1 MEKDARQSVFCVV
14 GEMLQDGMKV
24 IAVARKQVGRR
35 KKTTPDDEKDMTLV
49 GYLFF
54 FDAPKQTEGESVTA
68 LKRLK
73 VIPKILTGDQTA
85 IALSV
90 CRRVGISAEHI
101 LTGTQLDEMTDCELK
116 KVVEET
122 HVFAEL
128 TPGQKVRLVSALK
141 ENGHTVGF
149 LGDGVNDIPALNE
162 ANVGISV
169 DTAVD
174 ATKDA
179 LSGSGITD
187 FYVPAANTKNSL
199 YARISLDAKNIFQSS
214 GIKRCRKY

>member
-1 MEKDARQSVFCVV
+1 
-14 GEMLQDGMKV
+14 
-24 IAVARKQVGRR
+24 
-35 KKTTPDDEKDMTLV
+35 MTLV
-49 GYLFF
+49 GYLSF
-54 FDAPKQTEGESVTA
+54 FDAPKQTAGESVTA

-73 VIPKILTGDQTA
+73 VIPKILTGDQTS

-101 LTGTQLDEMTDCELK
+101 LTGTQLDKMTDCELK

-179 LSGSGITD
+179 LSGSGIMD

-199 YARISLDAKNIFQSS
+199 YAGIFSDAKNIFQSS
-214 GIKRCRKY
+214 GLKKCRKY

>member
-73 VIPKILTGDQTA
+73 VIPKILTGDSHCT
-85 IALSV
+85 IRLPPGWNL
-90 CRRVGISAEHI
+90 CRTYPNWHP
-101 LTGTQLDEMTDCELK
+101 TG
-116 KVVEET
+116 
-122 HVFAEL
+122 
-128 TPGQKVRLVSALK
+128 
-141 ENGHTVGF
+141 
-149 LGDGVNDIPALNE
+149 
-162 ANVGISV
+162 
-169 DTAVD
+169 
-174 ATKDA
+174 
-179 LSGSGITD
+179 
-187 FYVPAANTKNSL
+187 
-199 YARISLDAKNIFQSS
+199 
-214 GIKRCRKY
+214 

>member
-73 VIPKILTGDQTA
+73 VIPKIQGTHFFRFCNFYA
-85 IALSV
+85 ILF
-90 CRRVGISAEHI
+90 CGNF
-101 LTGTQLDEMTDCELK
+101 
-116 KVVEET
+116 EE
-122 HVFAEL
+122 
-128 TPGQKVRLVSALK
+128 
-141 ENGHTVGF
+141 F
-149 LGDGVNDIPALNE
+149 L
-162 ANVGISV
+162 
-169 DTAVD
+169 
-174 ATKDA
+174 
-179 LSGSGITD
+179 
-187 FYVPAANTKNSL
+187 
-199 YARISLDAKNIFQSS
+199 
-214 GIKRCRKY
+214 

>member
-24 IAVARKQVGRR
+24 IAVARKRVGRR
-35 KKTTPDDEKDMTLV
+35 KEITPDDERDMTLV
-49 GYLFF
+49 GYLSF

-73 VIPKILTGDQTA
+73 VIPKILTGDQA
-85 IALSV
+85 DIALSV

-149 LGDGVNDIPALNE
+149 LGM
-162 ANVGISV
+162 
-169 DTAVD
+169 
-174 ATKDA
+174 
-179 LSGSGITD
+179 GSTT
-187 FYVPAANTKNSL
+187 FL
-199 YARISLDAKNIFQSS
+199 H
-214 GIKRCRKY
+214 